1 MADEKEEGE
10 ETLDGEEEIP
20 EIPIIRVYITPEEVH
35 GNRAYRDRVK
45 HGGLDRWKDQFM
57 DDAQPAANGEPSP
70 DGGRENAGRVPVAL
84 A

>member
-1 MADEKEEGE
+1 MADENEEGE

-35 GNRAYRDRVK
+35 GNRAYRDRLK
-45 HGGLDRWKDQFM
+45 RGGLDRWKDQYM
-57 DDAQPAANGEPSP
+57 DGVRRAVSGEPSP
-70 DGGRENAGRVPVAL
+70 GEGRENVGRVPVAL